1 MWIVYTTMAIVVIL
15 ISYFWASGIDYMH
28 KNYPDY
34 KGNGTGLNFDDDIDW
49 DVTSLDGLHDE
60 DEYMNEPIYKFNN
73 GNGAMLCNKCRT
85 IISTGP
91 KTDVLYCEK
100 CENELI
106 YKHNPSELETM
117 TLINEYRASI
127 GLVTLKINNY
137 ISHKSEEHNTYMI
150 NNKMAS
156 HNGFTSRSED
166 LISTLGAKKVGENV
180 GYNYSTPQAVVKAWL
195 NSPKHKENL
204 DGDYTHFGISIKQN
218 PEGKNYYT
226 NIFAKLNIK

>member
-1 MWIVYTTMAIVVIL
+1 MWMVYLTMAIVVIL

-34 KGNGTGLNFDDDIDW
+34 KGTGQGLNFDDDIDW
-49 DVTSLDGLHDE
+49 DVTLMDGLDE
-60 DEYMNEPIYKFNN
+60 EEITPIHKFNN
-73 GNGAMLCNKCRT
+73 GNGAMLCNKCKT

-91 KTDVLYCEK
+91 KTDVLYCQK
-100 CENELI
+100 CEKELI
-106 YKHNPSELETM
+106 YNHNPSELETM
-117 TLINEYRASI
+117 ALINEYRASI
-127 GLVTLKINNY
+127 GLVILKIDNY

-156 HNGFTSRSED
+156 HNGFVTRTND
-166 LISTLGAKKVGENV
+166 IINTLDAKMVGENV
-180 GYNYSTPQAVVKAWL
+180 AYNFSTSKAVVNSWL
-195 NSPKHKENL
+195 NSPTHKKNIV
-204 DGDYTHFGISIKQN
+204 GDYTHFGISIRQN